1 MVELRTMNQP
11 EVTTSAAAHSYSWA
25 RHHNGSCHPPPLSHV
40 RIPLKR
46 LLEPANASAR
56 IATLLRSN
64 TTFLATRMGNSEQE
78 AAFCFHEQGATAHA
92 LKRGQLENNAGVYW
106 TKSDRGLSRDEMLAV
121 YAAEFVRAMSLS
133 DFIGTY
139 STPPED
145 RTDAFEAA
153 LVTRYCLPRAACSPV
168 KPRVL
173 EPRFADVYHYEPWS
187 AALEGKTVLIIH
199 PFEESI
205 RSQYARRRQVWPDAR
220 MLPDFAELK
229 TVKVPISA
237 VGRHPHR
244 DFLETLEVLQQA
256 VEAAQPFDVA
266 LMGCGGYGLPL
277 AAYIR
282 GNLSRSAIYVG
293 GGLQLMFGITGS
305 RWLGRADMKPWVNE
319 FWVRPSASE
328 TPVNAIQFERAS
340 YF

>member
-1 MVELRTMNQP
+1 MSAMGRHMP
-11 EVTTSAAAHSYSWA
+11 EAITSAAAHSYSWA

-46 LLEPANASAR
+46 LLESANASAR
-56 IATLLRSN
+56 ISALLRSN
-64 TTFLATRMGNSEQE
+64 TTFLAARMGNSEQE
-78 AAFCFHEQGATAHA
+78 AAFYFHEQGATAHA

-305 RWLGRADMKPWVNE
+305 RWLGRPDMKPLVNE